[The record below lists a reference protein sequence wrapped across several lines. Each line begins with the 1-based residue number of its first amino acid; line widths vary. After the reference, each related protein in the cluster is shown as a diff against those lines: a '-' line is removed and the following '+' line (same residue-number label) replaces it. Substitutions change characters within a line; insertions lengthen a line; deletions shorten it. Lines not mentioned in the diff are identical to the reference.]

1 MASDTGIGRA
11 EALGFDPDG
20 GQWVSVCWRHGE
32 VMNHEIRSVARD
44 CIYRGADGQMR
55 MEGCSEC
62 QAEIGGTR

>member
-20 GQWVSVCWRHGE
+20 GHFI
-32 VMNHEIRSVARD
+32 H
-44 CIYRGADGQMR
+44 RGADGQMR